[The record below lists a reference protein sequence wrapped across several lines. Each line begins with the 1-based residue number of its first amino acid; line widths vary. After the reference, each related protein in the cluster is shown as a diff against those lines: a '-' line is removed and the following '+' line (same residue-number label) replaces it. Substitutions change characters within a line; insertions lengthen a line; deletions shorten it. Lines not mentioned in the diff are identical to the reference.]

1 MVPFLCRLYSFALLS
16 PLAFETVVVAVVV
29 SLRRRNG
36 TTGVILVA
44 GDCRFFSV
52 EEALL
57 SSIAR
62 VAEVEADFVSS
73 SSSSSSFYYYYS

>member
-16 PLAFETVVVAVVV
+16 PLAWFETVVVVVVV

-36 TTGVILVA
+36 TQGVVLV
-44 GDCRFFSV
+44 GRDCRFFSV

-62 VAEVEADFVSS
+62 VAEVEADVV
-73 SSSSSSFYYYYS
+73 SSSSSSFYYYS

>member
-1 MVPFLCRLYSFALLS
+1 
-16 PLAFETVVVAVVV
+16 VVV

-36 TTGVILVA
+36 TQGVVLV
-44 GDCRFFSV
+44 GRDCRFFSV

-62 VAEVEADFVSS
+62 VAEVEADVV
-73 SSSSSSFYYYYS
+73 SSSSSSFYYYS

>member
-1 MVPFLCRLYSFALLS
+1 MVPFLCRLYSFASLLLL
-16 PLAFETVVVAVVV
+16 LAFETVVVVV

-36 TTGVILVA
+36 TQGVVLVA

-62 VAEVEADFVSS
+62 VTEVEADVVSS
-73 SSSSSSFYYYYS
+73 SSSSSYYS

>member
-1 MVPFLCRLYSFALLS
+1 MVPFLCRLYSFASLLLL
-16 PLAFETVVVAVVV
+16 LAWFETVVVVV

-36 TTGVILVA
+36 TTGVVLVA

-62 VAEVEADFVSS
+62 VAEVEADVVSS
-73 SSSSSSFYYYYS
+73 SSSSFCYYS

>member
-1 MVPFLCRLYSFALLS
+1 MVPFLCRLYSFASLLLL
-16 PLAFETVVVAVVV
+16 LAWFETVVVVVV

-36 TTGVILVA
+36 TQDVVLV
-44 GDCRFFSV
+44 GRDCRFFSV

-62 VAEVEADFVSS
+62 VAEVEADVV
-73 SSSSSSFYYYYS
+73 SSSSSSFYYYS

>member
-1 MVPFLCRLYSFALLS
+1 MVPFLCRLYSFASLLLL
-16 PLAFETVVVAVVV
+16 LAFETVVVVV

-36 TTGVILVA
+36 TQGVVLVA

-62 VAEVEADFVSS
+62 VAEVEADVVSLSS
-73 SSSSSSFYYYYS
+73 SSSYYS

>member
-1 MVPFLCRLYSFALLS
+1 MVPFLCRLYSFASLLLL
-16 PLAFETVVVAVVV
+16 LAWFETVVVVVV

-36 TTGVILVA
+36 TQGVVLV
-44 GDCRFFSV
+44 GRDCRFFSV

-73 SSSSSSFYYYYS
+73 SSSSFYYYS

>member
-1 MVPFLCRLYSFALLS
+1 MVPFLCRLYSFASLLLL
-16 PLAFETVVVAVVV
+16 LAWFETVVVVIV

-36 TTGVILVA
+36 TQGVVLV
-44 GDCRFFSV
+44 GRDCRFFSV

-62 VAEVEADFVSS
+62 VAEVEADVV
-73 SSSSSSFYYYYS
+73 SSSSSSFYYYS

>member
-1 MVPFLCRLYSFALLS
+1 M
-16 PLAFETVVVAVVV
+16 VV

-36 TTGVILVA
+36 TQGVVLV
-44 GDCRFFSV
+44 GRDCRFFSV

-62 VAEVEADFVSS
+62 VAEVEPEVV
-73 SSSSSSFYYYYS
+73 SSSSSSFYYYS

>member
-1 MVPFLCRLYSFALLS
+1 VVPFLCRLYSFASLLLL
-16 PLAFETVVVAVVV
+16 LAWFETVVVVVV

-36 TTGVILVA
+36 TQGIVLVA

-62 VAEVEADFVSS
+62 VAEVEADVV
-73 SSSSSSFYYYYS
+73 SSSSSSFYYYS

>member
-1 MVPFLCRLYSFALLS
+1 M
-16 PLAFETVVVAVVV
+16 VV

-36 TTGVILVA
+36 TQGIVLVA

-62 VAEVEADFVSS
+62 VAEVEADVV
-73 SSSSSSFYYYYS
+73 SSSSSSFYYYS

>member
-1 MVPFLCRLYSFALLS
+1 MVPFLCRLYSFASLLLL
-16 PLAFETVVVAVVV
+16 LAWFETVVVVVV

-36 TTGVILVA
+36 TQGVVLV
-44 GDCRFFSV
+44 GRDCRFFSV

-62 VAEVEADFVSS
+62 VAEVEADVVSS
-73 SSSSSSFYYYYS
+73 SSLSFYYYS

>member
-1 MVPFLCRLYSFALLS
+1 VVPFLCRLYSFASLLLL
-16 PLAFETVVVAVVV
+16 LAFETVVVVV

-36 TTGVILVA
+36 TQGVVLM
-44 GDCRFFSV
+44 DHNCRFFSV

-62 VAEVEADFVSS
+62 VAEVEADVVSS
-73 SSSSSSFYYYYS
+73 SSSSLYYYS

>member
-1 MVPFLCRLYSFALLS
+1 VVPFLCRLYSFALLL
-16 PLAFETVVVAVVV
+16 PLAFETVVVVVV

-36 TTGVILVA
+36 TGAVLV
-44 GDCRFFSV
+44 GRDSRFFSV

-62 VAEVEADFVSS
+62 VAEVEADVV
-73 SSSSSSFYYYYS
+73 SSSSSSFYYYS

>member
-1 MVPFLCRLYSFALLS
+1 M
-16 PLAFETVVVAVVV
+16 VV

-36 TTGVILVA
+36 TQDVVLV
-44 GDCRFFSV
+44 GRDCRFFSV

-62 VAEVEADFVSS
+62 VAEVEADVV
-73 SSSSSSFYYYYS
+73 SSSSSSFYYYS

>member
-1 MVPFLCRLYSFALLS
+1 MVPFLCRLYSFASLLLL
-16 PLAFETVVVAVVV
+16 LAWFEAVVVVVV

-36 TTGVILVA
+36 TQGVVLV
-44 GDCRFFSV
+44 GRDCRFFSV

-73 SSSSSSFYYYYS
+73 SSSSFYYYS

>member
-1 MVPFLCRLYSFALLS
+1 M
-16 PLAFETVVVAVVV
+16 VV

-36 TTGVILVA
+36 TQGVVLV
-44 GDCRFFSV
+44 GRVCRFFSV

-62 VAEVEADFVSS
+62 GAEVEADVV
-73 SSSSSSFYYYYS
+73 SSSSSSFYYYS